1 MANNKTA
8 PPALEAPLVP
18 LKGVR
23 VDALVAL
30 KIIKHAS
37 GAFPSIVTGQLL
49 GMEVEGVIEITHSFP
64 FPAVEQTPTN
74 DFGDN
79 NASNTAILAPRSK
92 SNAWYQSE
100 MMKCLREINVD
111 SNVMGWYQSTNLG
124 NFVTKELVENQY
136 YYQSS
141 TQLNERTVALVYDAA
156 RSTQGALSI
165 RSFRLTP
172 QLMNAM
178 KDGKFTTES
187 LQKYSLTYKE
197 LFQELPVTIHN
208 SHLVN
213 SLLHQLSSSPSTLP
227 SFTSSL
233 RQSTLPPPLFPNYD
247 SLDLSIDPFLEK
259 NCDLLLDSIETHYTE
274 LNNAQYYQRQLA
286 REHAKITAWQQK
298 RKAENISRAAL
309 KQPPLP
315 EDEWQKLFK
324 LPQEPSRLE
333 ALLNSRQIEQYAKQ
347 VDGFTA
353 AVTAKMFAVNGGLA
367 KIDRKSVV

>member
-1 MANNKTA
+1 MVDS
-8 PPALEAPLVP
+8 PA
-18 LKGVR
+18 R
-23 VDALVAL
+23 
-30 KIIKHAS
+30 HAS

-79 NASNTAILAPRSK
+79 NASNAAILAPRSK

-165 RSFRLTP
+165 RAFRLTP

-178 KDGKFTTES
+178 KDGKFTTE
-187 LQKYSLTYKE
+187 
-197 LFQELPVTIHN
+197 
-208 SHLVN
+208 
-213 SLLHQLSSSPSTLP
+213 
-227 SFTSSL
+227 
-233 RQSTLPPPLFPNYD
+233 R
-247 SLDLSIDPFLEK
+247 
-259 NCDLLLDSIETHYTE
+259 
-274 LNNAQYYQRQLA
+274 
-286 REHAKITAWQQK
+286 
-298 RKAENISRAAL
+298 
-309 KQPPLP
+309 
-315 EDEWQKLFK
+315 
-324 LPQEPSRLE
+324 
-333 ALLNSRQIEQYAKQ
+333 
-347 VDGFTA
+347 
-353 AVTAKMFAVNGGLA
+353 
-367 KIDRKSVV
+367 